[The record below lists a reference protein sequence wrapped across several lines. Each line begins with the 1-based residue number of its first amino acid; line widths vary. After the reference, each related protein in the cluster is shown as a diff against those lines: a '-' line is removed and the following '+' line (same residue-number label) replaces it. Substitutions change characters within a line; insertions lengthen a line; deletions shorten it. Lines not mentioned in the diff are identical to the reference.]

1 MQCELAARLRL
12 KMHLCAESCCLQQ
25 HSCCLPSSHP
35 SISSIFKP
43 FQLSLLPEWEACEV
57 SEGDKRSSQ
66 QAIRFPSALPPELWW
81 APLLSQKQDIY
92 INYGGPKKIGLTFS
106 NSDWRPS
113 KGQGEIKFIMK
124 KSDFLP
130 LFTGSALMPLG
141 QHSTTLSMILVNI
154 TVSNTF
160 PWQTAGTCDL
170 WIGATTHTVPVVTLP

>member
-1 MQCELAARLRL
+1 
-12 KMHLCAESCCLQQ
+12 MHLCAESCCLQQ

-57 SEGDKRSSQ
+57 SEGDERSSQ
-66 QAIRFPSALPPELWW
+66 RAIRFPSALPPELWW
-81 APLLSQKQDIY
+81 ALLLSQKQDVY
-92 INYGGPKKIGLTFS
+92 INYGRPKKSVWLSLIQTGGPPEGRGKLNLS
-106 NSDWRPS
+106 W
-113 KGQGEIKFIMK
+113 
-124 KSDFLP
+124 KSDNYPPPP